1 MGAKL
6 TSILG
11 ALTLAV
17 GSIAIPPFTGVGHA
31 AWQSARGDSANTGF
45 ERVDTAPAHQA
56 TRTQALGSIA
66 PGANPVVGPNGDVYI
81 GNLEGELRAFHGD
94 GRPYWTRKINDGHG
108 GFFAAPVVGTDG
120 SIYAVSSIRVTDHRG
135 GVTNHRSDS
144 FLHKFSP
151 GGGWDFVRP
160 FPEQFTAVPTIVNSG
175 ATTAPPNIWR
185 WNGTEAI
192 IVPVLYK
199 SPVAQDLRLIAF
211 STAGTVLADGLVTQG
226 SSPATTGGSE
236 FLGRCV
242 DFGGGIAN
250 VPWALYC
257 TLIEEVAEF
266 LDSFTDPG
274 RPSPPGPFDA
284 VGLPLPGVA
293 IHPGLSVRPPS
304 IMVTDGKRDKIVY
317 DFSPETGFTEIHR
330 SQHLLRQFTTPPVVL
345 PGAFGITLTGTQD
358 GYLTR
363 TSYSPRLHEYVQL
376 SAIGALGPLTA
387 APTRLKDGQL
397 VVIAVSGKMTVLNG
411 VSVVGQSQLGE
422 GSFAAA
428 AASCDHFF
436 VATTDHLGTF
446 DAKTLALVA
455 SVPWTGGG
463 LHAPVIGIYGE
474 VYAIAS
480 NTLHVFPPPRLFP
493 GAPPSPGC
501 NLVPPVLSQ

>member
-1 MGAKL
+1 MTA
-6 TSILG
+6 ILG
-11 ALTLAV
+11 ALMLAV
-17 GSIAIPPFTGVGHA
+17 GSITIPPFAGLVHA
-31 AWQSARGDSANTGF
+31 AWQSARGDSANTSF
-45 ERVDTAPAHQA
+45 ERVDTAPAQQA
-56 TRTQALGSIA
+56 TQTQPLGSIA

-94 GRPYWTRKINDGHG
+94 GRPYWTRKINDGYG
-108 GFFAAPVVGTDG
+108 GFFAAPVVGADG
-120 SIYAVSSIRVTDHRG
+120 SIYAVSSVHVTDHRG

-160 FPEQFTAVPTIVNSG
+160 FPEQFTAVPTVVNSG
-175 ATTAPPNIWR
+175 TTTAPPNIWR

-199 SPVAQDLRLIAF
+199 TVVAKDLRLIAF
-211 STAGTVLADGLVTQG
+211 STAGIVLADALVTQG
-226 SSPATTGGSE
+226 SSPETTGGSDI
-236 FLGRCV
+236 FLDRCV
-242 DFGGGIAN
+242 DLGGGIGN
-250 VPWALYC
+250 IPWALYC
-257 TLIEEVAEF
+257 TVIQEVHDF

-274 RPSPPGPFDA
+274 RPSPPAPLDGIG
-284 VGLPLPGVA
+284 VPLPGVA
-293 IHPGLSVRPPS
+293 IHPGFSVRPPS
-304 IMVTDGKRDKIVY
+304 IMVTDGGHDKIVY

-330 SQHLLRQFTTPPVVL
+330 TQHLLRQFTTPPVVL
-345 PGAFGITLTGTQD
+345 PGAFGTTLTGTRD

-363 TSYSPRLHEYVQL
+363 TSYSPHLRNYVQL
-376 SAIGALGPLTA
+376 SAISGLGDRTA
-387 APTRLKDGQL
+387 APTRLKDGRL
-397 VVIAVSGKMTVLNG
+397 VVITASGKMTVLNG
-411 VSVVGQSQLGE
+411 VSAVKQSQLGE
-422 GSFAAA
+422 GSIASA
-428 AASCDHFF
+428 AASCGHFF